1 MSNSR
6 TITNVIALV
15 LLFGGCDVNRALE
28 RVSEARRLS
37 ADLLVQFTKAAHATD
52 RAVMADTDDVSLTF
66 AHEAEQATATIQR
79 DAEALA
85 PILRELSFEKELDLL
100 QQFDT
105 QFADYRTLDRSILDL
120 AVENTNLK
128 AQRLSFGAAREAA
141 DAFRDSLEAIAL
153 ADAARDAWHVKALA
167 ASALASARDI
177 QALQAPH
184 IAEADDAAMSTL
196 EKRMAASEK
205 TARDA
210 LQTLSGLI
218 QPASRPKLAA
228 ATTALD
234 RLMGVN
240 AQIIGLSRR
249 NSNVRSL
256 ALSLNQ
262 KRTIT
267 AACEESLRSLRDA
280 LAKRGFTGIR

>member
-1 MSNSR
+1 
-6 TITNVIALV
+6 
-15 LLFGGCDVNRALE
+15 
-28 RVSEARRLS
+28 
-37 ADLLVQFTKAAHATD
+37 
-52 RAVMADTDDVSLTF
+52 
-66 AHEAEQATATIQR
+66 
-79 DAEALA
+79 
-85 PILRELSFEKELDLL
+85 
-100 QQFDT
+100 
-105 QFADYRTLDRSILDL
+105 
-120 AVENTNLK
+120 
-128 AQRLSFGAAREAA
+128 
-141 DAFRDSLEAIAL
+141 
-153 ADAARDAWHVKALA
+153 
-167 ASALASARDI
+167 
-177 QALQAPH
+177 
-184 IAEADDAAMSTL
+184 MSTL